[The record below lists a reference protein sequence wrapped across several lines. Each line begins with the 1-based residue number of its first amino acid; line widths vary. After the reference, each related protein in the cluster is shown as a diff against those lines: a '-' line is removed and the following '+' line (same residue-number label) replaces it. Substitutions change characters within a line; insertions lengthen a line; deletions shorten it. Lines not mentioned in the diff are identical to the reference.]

1 MKFSSLFLLLAF
13 LTLSGCSDYE
23 KLLKSDD
30 FDAKSERAKAYYN
43 VGDYARALPL
53 LDQLLTVRMGT
64 TEEEEIRYYIA
75 YCYYGQSQFLIASA
89 LFKNFFRS
97 FPRSYRAE
105 EALFQSA
112 YSLYKASPRIDLEQS
127 QTINAIDEFQYF
139 VDTYKKSERVAEA
152 NALMDE
158 MRKKLEEKEY
168 NSAMLYYNTQN
179 YQAAAVTFEN
189 LLQQFPETSRAED
202 IYLLIVRSYFN
213 YAGQSVPCKK
223 PERYDLSIKSCSQFG
238 EQYPKSDLLP
248 IAEGLRDRAKD
259 LKEKALIEKENYNC
273 DE

>member
-23 KLLKSDD
+23 ILLKSDD

-43 VGDYARALPL
+43 EGDYARALPL